1 MNVDRFE
8 YHLPPELIAQTPIEP
23 RDASRLM
30 IVDRRSGEIDHRRFA
45 ELPALL
51 QPGDI
56 LIANDSRVIPA
67 RLFGHK
73 RTGGQVEILLLK
85 RLDAQRWEA
94 LVGGKRL
101 RPGAVV
107 EIETAFEPG
116 RHSVESQLTL
126 TIQQDLGESK
136 RLVAFNRPVDNIL
149 PDIGH
154 TPLPPYI
161 HIVLEDPERYQTVF
175 SRVEGSAASPTA
187 GLHFTPDMLL
197 ALRSQGIGLDYV
209 TLHIG
214 LDTFK
219 PVTAEEVEAHS
230 IHREYARLTADTAH
244 RINQAKLAG
253 GRLVAVGTT
262 AVRTLETAAL
272 RSAGQTGS
280 LKQASGLDPN
290 ICPWKPV
297 VAIEEETDLYIYPGY
312 KFRAVDVMLTNF
324 HLPRST
330 LLMLVSAFA
339 GPDLIRRAYEVAVAE
354 RYRFYS
360 FGDAMLI
367 L

>member
-1 MNVDRFE
+1 MV
-8 YHLPPELIAQTPIEP
+8 IQ
-23 RDASRLM
+23 
-30 IVDRRSGEIDHRRFA
+30 RRTGEISHRQFTDLT
-45 ELPALL
+45 ELL
-51 QPGDI
+51 QAGDI

-67 RLFGHK
+67 RLFGRK
-73 RTGGQVEILLLK
+73 QTGGQVEILLLK
-85 RLDAQRWEA
+85 RIDDWRWEA

-101 RPGAVV
+101 TPGVIV
-107 EIETAFEPG
+107 EIDAGEPG
-116 RHSVESQLTL
+116 NEPQDRSAGNSGLTL
-126 TIQQDLGESK
+126 TVEQGLGESR
-136 RLVAFNRPVDNIL
+136 RLVKFNQPIDDWL
-149 PDIGH
+149 PIIGH

-161 HIVLEDPERYQTVF
+161 HAPLPDPERYQTIF
-175 SRVEGSAASPTA
+175 SRIDGSAAAPTA
-187 GLHFTPDMLL
+187 GLHFTPDLLL
-197 ALRSQGIGLDYV
+197 ALRHKGVGLDYV

-219 PVTAEEVEAHS
+219 PIAEDEVEGHA

-244 RINQAKLAG
+244 RINQTKLAG
-253 GRLVAVGTT
+253 GRLVAAGTT

-272 RSAGQTGS
+272 RSTGLTGS
-280 LKQASGLDPN
+280 LQHASQAGPEV
-290 ICPWKPV
+290 CPWQPV

-312 KFRAVDVMLTNF
+312 TFCAVDVMLTNF

-330 LLMLVSAFA
+330 LLLLVSAFA
-339 GPDLIRRAYEVAVAE
+339 GVDLIRQAYEMAVAE